1 MDDSDTV
8 FRDVI
13 MVALLG
19 FVAIVILLLPHLN
32 PPRAGLAQTIPPG
45 NVIVTIDWP
54 DGWATDVDL
63 WVRAPGER
71 PVGYSNKNGDVF
83 DLLRDDLGNSRD
95 DTEQNRETA
104 MSRGIPAGLRV
115 VNLHLYQNT
124 EGTLPV
130 PVGLEVV
137 VVTPAGKVKR
147 ILHGSATLT
156 GPGQEITV
164 WRFRLDADGNLDP
177 ASVNNISTP
186 LRAAAR

>member
-1 MDDSDTV
+1 MTDSDTV

-32 PPRAGLAQTIPPG
+32 PPRAGTAQTIPPG

-83 DLLRDDLGNSRD
+83 DLLRDDLGASRD
-95 DTEQNRETA
+95 DTEQTRETA
-104 MSRGIPAGLRV
+104 MSRGIPAGLYV
-115 VNLHLYQNT
+115 VNVHLYQNT

-147 ILHGSATLT
+147 ILQGNATLT

-164 WRFRLDADGNLDP
+164 WRFRLDAEGNLDP
-177 ASVNNISTP
+177 ASVNTVQTP
-186 LRAAAR
+186 LRAAR